1 MFINVRQRRDTSED
15 GTNDT
20 YLECSCM
27 NINQRQAPE
36 HVAHVSL
43 PLHPIKPEPG
53 LNGSVVKESKE
64 MESSRR
70 PDYESTGMPHQR
82 TVPPRTIIPT
92 PPNEASS
99 SNPRLALTETP
110 PTTGPLKFLSK
121 QDEIQLYTLLQRI
134 RRLRELIWGLRSR
147 IQEQRGILRS
157 KQYAKAAADD
167 KYMQLARLK
176 ESRVDTG
183 THFISNEGKTLQ
195 ELFQDCEQM
204 RSEYGPLEDDCNALE
219 DQLGSHEYTLTRLEE
234 NFVRICNLAIPQD
247 SQSPSP
253 DIILDGRSERSSSD
267 GLQNFHPLVAN
278 YLSKLGDVD
287 IFRERHERLLEE
299 KEGLEGDRETRRGV
313 NLTLAPEDEAWLEQ
327 SDQLEDEILKDLH
340 GAQTEAEELRKKC
353 LAAGLLDEDGEPKD
367 FQTQEQDAFAED
379 VDAKGRKS
387 EYLKFPTLLPQPG
400 TTDMKFKAS
409 APRPGEQSGSAG
421 DHINQWLLHC
431 LRSSPLDVYLL
442 AKTFEAEVGNF
453 EARRWQSDVRD
464 HWYKDG
470 AIKDASQ
477 YQIDSITSETP
488 VYGRSKLPEESL
500 HDGKTELVLGITGR
514 ERAVSDTSSISGSGF
529 LGMDDRIERGVDPLP
544 RSQCE
549 GRRI

>member
-1 MFINVRQRRDTSED
+1 EERGRWSQGCRGSYPTTYPQGKKGGSGRVLHSRLPLYPVFINVRQSRDTSED

-27 NINQRQAPE
+27 NINPRQAPE
-36 HVAHVSL
+36 HVAQVSL
-43 PLHPIKPEPG
+43 PLRPIKPEPG

-82 TVPPRTIIPT
+82 TVPPRTIIPN

-110 PTTGPLKFLSK
+110 PTTGTLKFLSK

-219 DQLGSHEYTLTRLEE
+219 DQLEE
-234 NFVRICNLAIPQD
+234 NFD

-267 GLQNFHPLVAN
+267 GIQNFHPLVAN

-327 SDQLEDEILKDLH
+327 SDQLEDEILKDLQE
-340 GAQTEAEELRKKC
+340 AQTEAEELRKKC

-400 TTDMKFKAS
+400 STDMKFKAS

-442 AKTFEAEVGNF
+442 AKTFEAE
-453 EARRWQSDVRD
+453 SD
-464 HWYKDG
+464 
-470 AIKDASQ
+470 DASQ

-488 VYGRSKLPEESL
+488 VYGRSKLPEESS

-514 ERAVSDTSSISGSGF
+514 ERAVSDTSSISG
-529 LGMDDRIERGVDPLP
+529 GVDPLP